1 MPDVISGSH
10 RGAVVHAE
18 QVHRDRAVPRMAG
31 HERVANEGEHST
43 AKRIPNTEL
52 WRTV

>member
-18 QVHRDRAVPRMAG
+18 QVHRDRAVRGMTG
-31 HERVANEGEHST
+31 HARVANEREHST
-43 AKRIPNTEL
+43 AKIT
-52 WRTV
+52 